1 MTDPQHARFDEDVIE
16 EPANSTVDDWLGQ
29 QVARDDALA
38 DEAMQEADGD
48 TERAEEI
55 FEQRRSSGA

>member
-16 EPANSTVDDWLGQ
+16 EPPNSTVDDWLGQ